1 MSFWNLISPYIGPP
15 VLWRTSRWCLV
26 LACLSVSISIGTV
39 ILRRA
44 GLAPRQ
50 SWQMPVI
57 TVFGLAPAV
66 VIYPVGYLVQRRT
79 VRDWHRARGRLCAH
93 CGYDVSALDDPGTCP
108 ECGNS
113 YDLEQDAPMWKEVGL
128 TREPDTD
135 TPQS

>member
-1 MSFWNLISPYIGPP
+1 MSFWNLVSPNIGPP
-15 VLWRTSRWCLV
+15 VLWRTSRWCLA

-66 VIYPVGYLVQRRT
+66 VIYPIGYLVQRRT

-93 CGYDVSALDDPGTCP
+93 CGYDVSTLDDPGTCP
-108 ECGNS
+108 ECGTP
-113 YDLEQDAPMWKEVGL
+113 YDTERDAAMWADVGLVRADAPGPPAE
-128 TREPDTD
+128 
-135 TPQS
+135 